1 MLFSSQI
8 FLWFFLPLVLLAYR
22 IAPGLKAKNAV
33 LLVFSLLFYARGEP
47 KYIIL
52 MLLSICLN
60 YMFGLGIQRAGE
72 NRRNRTALLWMC
84 VGINLC
90 LLGYFKYFNFFLQIG
105 NRLLGGEVLAYR
117 DIALPIGISFYK
129 IKRKRT
135 CGILRFIFPSF
146 HSLLQALLLNTM
158 ISKSSWRKEKPICPA
173 FAMGLNGFAMAWG
186 KK

>member
-90 LLGYFKYFNFFLQIG
+90 LLGYL
-105 NRLLGGEVLAYR
+105 
-117 DIALPIGISFYK
+117 
-129 IKRKRT
+129 
-135 CGILRFIFPSF
+135 
-146 HSLLQALLLNTM
+146 
-158 ISKSSWRKEKPICPA
+158 
-173 FAMGLNGFAMAWG
+173 
-186 KK
+186 